1 MKCLQTRAHKRKV
14 VDRMEPI
21 WFKPMEAWPQF
32 QKLKKAV
39 RTAKGITLINGMS
52 EVQKCHFLASLLYPP
67 DRTGILITYDEMQ
80 AGQLLDDMEFFFPGQ
95 AVLFPPREIMLYHTA
110 ARSRE
115 IMGQRISV
123 MERLAAGEKLMVV
136 APVDSLLVPDIP
148 PDVFRQSQFQV
159 TEGEECSPGQ
169 LSRKAVQMGYER
181 TSTVEGPGQFSLR
194 GSIFDI
200 YPLSSEKPFRIDF
213 FDEFVDSIRSFD
225 PVSQRSEERVEMVT
239 VSPATDLILDDERR
253 EKGRKKT
260 EQSFRRQMQK
270 MRKDP
275 KFDAGRLENRMDQ
288 FFEDMDQ
295 GVTTDQLVNF
305 FPFYYEKFANLLDYA
320 GVDAALILDEPVRIL
335 EHCRTAYGEFSG
347 HFSDLL
353 LQGEVLPEQSRIY
366 GEYENLLAD
375 ADAMHSIAMQSLPR
389 SSLDF
394 EPKRIQMVSSRT
406 IPSYHGKLEL
416 MAEDIRYWKGNHDS
430 ILLLSGNRLRAES
443 LASSLLDY
451 GLETVVCPKIEGDIL
466 PGQIVIVPKSLRK
479 GFEYPEGHFVLVSD
493 QEIYG
498 VRREK
503 APAGKK
509 KKKLDPF
516 TDLKVGS
523 YVVHE
528 NHGIG
533 RYLGIKKMTVNG
545 QERDYLDVR
554 YAGTDRLYIPTD
566 QMDLI
571 QPYVGMEDRHP
582 RLSRL
587 GGSEWQRT
595 KTRVQ
600 ESVKKLAFDLLKLY
614 AAREATVGFAFSADN
629 PWQRQF
635 EESFPYELTP
645 DQLQSLEEIKRDME
659 SKRVMDRLLCGDVGY
674 GKTEVA
680 IRAAFKAV
688 MDGKQVAVLAP
699 TTILAQQHYGTFVSR
714 FGDFPFTVQVLS
726 RFRKPGEQKAIRK
739 ELREGNVD
747 VIIGTHR
754 LLSKDVKFRD
764 LGLLIVDE
772 EQRFGVGHKE
782 TIKQMKKNVDVLTLT
797 ATPIPRTLHM
807 SMVGIR
813 DISVIET
820 PPEGR
825 FPVQTYVTEYNDSL
839 IRDAI
844 VREIQRGGQVYFVY
858 NHVKRMERMAQRLR
872 QLVPEARVAVAHGQM
887 NEASLE
893 RIMVSFYEHE
903 SDLLLCSTIIENG
916 LDIPNVNTLIVYDSD
931 CFGLSQLYQ
940 LRGRV
945 GRSHRIAYA
954 YFTYQKDKILNESAE
969 KRLQAVKEFTEFGA
983 GFKIA
988 MRDLEIRGAG
998 NLLGAEQHGQMAA
1011 VGYDMYCKLL
1021 SETVQGLKGEEPPK
1035 QPETVV
1041 NVKADAYIDNSY
1053 ISEENH
1059 KIRMYKRIAAIGS
1072 LSDKNDVEDEMTDR
1086 FGDIPVPT
1094 HNLIRIAY
1102 IRALAGSLR
1111 MTEISQ
1117 RGREVR
1123 MKLQDS
1129 SALAPRTIMILL
1141 NENRRV
1147 LQLGSSQP
1155 PVFRLRVKEGAGP
1168 ETLEAVQNVLERL
1181 KDLQQSESHG

>member
-1 MKCLQTRAHKRKV
+1 
-14 VDRMEPI
+14 MEPI
-21 WFKPMEAWPQF
+21 WFKPMRAWPQF

-52 EVQKCHFLASLLYPP
+52 EVQKCHFLASILYPP
-67 DRTGILITYDEMQ
+67 DRNGILITYDEMQ

-95 AVLFPPREIMLYHTA
+95 TVLFPPREIMLYHTA

-136 APVDSLLVPDIP
+136 APVDALLVPDVP
-148 PDVFRQSQFQV
+148 PDVFRQSRFRV
-159 TEGEECSPGQ
+159 TEGEECSPRE

-213 FDEFVDSIRSFD
+213 FGEFVDSIRSFD
-225 PVSQRSEERVEMVT
+225 PESQRSEERVET
-239 VSPATDLILDDERR
+239 VAVPPATDLILDGERR
-253 EKGRKKT
+253 KKGRQKI

-275 KFDAGRLENRMDQ
+275 DFDRSHLESRMDQ
-288 FFEDMDQ
+288 LFEDMNQ
-295 GVTTDQLVNF
+295 GMTVDQLVNY
-305 FPFYYEKFANLLDYA
+305 FPFFYEKFASLLDYV
-320 GVDAALILDEPVRIL
+320 GTEAALILDEPARIL
-335 EHCRTAYGEFSG
+335 EHCRTASGEFSG
-347 HFSDLL
+347 HFIDLL

-375 ADAMHSIAMQSLPR
+375 AGAMHSIAMQSLPR

-443 LASSLLDY
+443 LASSLLDC
-451 GLETVVCPKIEGDIL
+451 GLEAVVCPKMEGNIL

-498 VRREK
+498 VRRKK

-571 QPYVGMEDRHP
+571 QPYVGMEGRHP
-582 RLSRL
+582 GLSRL

-595 KTRVQ
+595 RARVR

-614 AAREATVGFAFSADN
+614 AAREATSGFAFSADN

-635 EESFPYELTP
+635 EDSFPYELTP

-659 SKRVMDRLLCGDVGY
+659 SRRVMDRLLCGDVGY

-699 TTILAQQHYGTFVSR
+699 TTILAQQHYSTFVSR

-726 RFRKPGEQKAIRK
+726 RFRKPGEQKTILK

-782 TIKQMKKNVDVLTLT
+782 TIKRMKKNVDVLTLT

-858 NHVKRMERMAQRLR
+858 NHVKRMARMAERLR
-872 QLVPEARVAVAHGQM
+872 LLVPEVRVAVAHGQM
-887 NEASLE
+887 NEVSLE
-893 RIMVSFYEHE
+893 KVMASFYEHE

-954 YFTYQKDKILNESAE
+954 YFTYRKDKILNESAE
-969 KRLQAVKEFTEFGA
+969 KRLQAIKEFTEFGA

-1041 NVKADAYIDNSY
+1041 NIKADAYIDNSY

-1059 KIRMYKRIAAIGS
+1059 KIRMYKRIAAIDN

-1086 FGDIPVPT
+1086 FGDIPIPT
-1094 HNLIRIAY
+1094 CNLIRIAY
-1102 IRALAGSLR
+1102 IRALASSLK

-1123 MKLQDS
+1123 MKMQDS
-1129 SALAPRTIMILL
+1129 SAVAPRTVMILL

-1147 LQLGSSQP
+1147 LQMGSSHP
-1155 PVFRLRVKEGAGP
+1155 PVFRLRVKEGEGP
-1168 ETLEAVQNVLERL
+1168 ETLEAVQNVLERMEH
-1181 KDLQQSESHG
+1181 LQQNESHG